1 MKDNSY
7 DSEKG
12 LESLLNDEENTN
24 QNNTLANNMSEL
36 SELNP
41 PSTYQYYFNITN
53 GHINK
58 QYKYAK

>member
-24 QNNTLANNMSEL
+24 QNNTLANNMS
-36 SELNP
+36 
-41 PSTYQYYFNITN
+41 
-53 GHINK
+53 
-58 QYKYAK
+58 